1 MSTSHED
8 FQREATTRGP
18 SDRSFGWVFTLVFLF
33 FGLWPIHHGKPIR
46 PLVLALGGALL
57 LVTLIRPSLLH
68 RPNQIW
74 TKCGILLGKL
84 VNPIIAAV
92 LFYLVF
98 TPMAVILRWMGKD
111 LLALAYD
118 PDIKSYWSQRN
129 SSTVKSSMADQF

>member
-33 FGLWPIHHGKPIR
+33 FGLWPIRHGKPIR
-46 PLVLALGGALL
+46 PLCLALSGTLL
-57 LVTLIRPSLLH
+57 LVTLIWPSLFH

-98 TPMAVILRWMGKD
+98 TPMALILRWMGKD

-118 PDIKSYWSQRN
+118 PDITSYWSQRN
-129 SSTVKSSMADQF
+129 SSTGKSSMTDQF